1 MEWMENLSDELKE
14 SKSLRDFKNVEE
26 LAKAFLYTKAMQGNS
41 IRIHG
46 PDASEQAVAEN
57 YQKIMKHFP
66 HLVMKPDANNAEQ
79 SKEFHAMMGVPES
92 VEGYSVDGIN
102 LPDDVLNNLRD
113 GALVDNLSKAQWN
126 SQVKRFVEMQGATNQ
141 QSEDA
146 RTRQSAE
153 LHTVWG
159 LATPDR
165 LAVVEKHL
173 KDNPGLGDFA
183 NMSSEAMQAHYQM
196 SRSLN
201 GVKQM
206 NQQPYVQDS
215 QNTPEE
221 AKAKMKEIMDNP
233 VYFSSDPKDR
243 FVQAEMRK
251 KIPQLIRE
259 SNPS

>member
-1 MEWMENLSDELKE
+1 MENLSDELKE
-14 SKSLRDFKNVEE
+14 SKSLRDFKDVEA
-26 LAKAFLYTKAMQGNS
+26 LANAYIQTKAMQGNS

-79 SKEFHAMMGVPES
+79 TKEFYAMMGVPD
-92 VEGYSVDGIN
+92 SVDGYSWDGEG
-102 LPDDVLNNLRD
+102 LDDTIVSELKTLAHDTRM
-113 GALVDNLSKAQWN
+113 SKTQFTKYI
-126 SQVKRFVEMQGATNQ
+126 VKMAEMQGATNQ
-141 QSEDA
+141 QSEEA
-146 RTRQSAE
+146 RLRMGAE
-153 LHTVWG
+153 LKNEWG
-159 LATPDR
+159 MAFEDR
-165 LAVVEKHL
+165 YAVVEKHL
-173 KDNPGLGDFA
+173 HDNPGLGDVSQQSPA
-183 NMSSEAMQAHYQM
+183 QMQAHYQM

-201 GVKQM
+201 GTKQM

>member
-14 SKSLRDFKNVEE
+14 NNTLKQYTSLESALKGFIESKAAGS
-26 LAKAFLYTKAMQGNS
+26 NS

-46 PDASEQAVAEN
+46 PDASAEAVAEN

-66 HLVMKPDANNAEQ
+66 HLVMKPDVNNPEQ
-79 SKEFHAMMGVPES
+79 MKVHNAMMGVPED
-92 VEGYSVDGIN
+92 VDGYLWEGEGLDATIVSE
-102 LPDDVLNNLRD
+102 LK
-113 GALVDNLSKAQWN
+113 ALAHDTGMSKTQFNKYIKKMA
-126 SQVKRFVEMQGATNQ
+126 EMQGATNQ

-146 RTRQSAE
+146 RVRMGAE
-153 LHTVWG
+153 LKNEWG
-159 LATPDR
+159 MAFEDR
-165 LAVVEKHL
+165 YAVVERHL
-173 KDNPGLGDFA
+173 HDNPGLGDVSQ
-183 NMSSEAMQAHYQM
+183 MSPSQMQAHYQM

-201 GVKQM
+201 GTKQM